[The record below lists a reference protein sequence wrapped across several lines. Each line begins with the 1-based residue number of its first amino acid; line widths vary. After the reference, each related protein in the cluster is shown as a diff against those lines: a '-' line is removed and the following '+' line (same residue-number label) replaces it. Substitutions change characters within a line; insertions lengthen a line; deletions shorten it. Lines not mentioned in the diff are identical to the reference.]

1 MCCADLLAD
10 SIADSLQFLHSFE
23 SEKSFSFT
31 STDDI
36 HSVATLLKVSH
47 CNHSKRVVSLSSSL
61 ALPLRS
67 SSLCSCSLFKHLAI
81 TQSIEV
87 SNLIANRVALFV
99 HMWI

>member
-47 CNHSKRVVSLSSSL
+47 CNHSERVDSLSSFL
-61 ALPLRS
+61 ALSLRS
-67 SSLCSCSLFKHLAI
+67 SRTSVRTLFSS
-81 TQSIEV
+81 T
-87 SNLIANRVALFV
+87 
-99 HMWI
+99 